1 MKKYPMSKYAM
12 PIEEPISNVHPSRWP
27 GCAVAVCGVAM
38 FAAIVLAGVVRAAE
52 PLVEPALPRW
62 DVSAPTFGDERNVT
76 LLARLLHEA
85 DWRVRQRAAVGLG
98 QTNNPAALE
107 HLEEAQ
113 RDTNPAVRIAVI
125 RAVASYPGRAVAERI
140 VINALGEKNPAVVQA
155 VLESV
160 VRLDLSIA
168 ASRVA
173 ELLLSPNPQIRQLA
187 GASLRNL
194 GLPVDEDVL
203 VKLLA
208 DDSAPVVIQ
217 ALDIAANQPSS
228 AAIIAAVKSQASRA
242 VSPAVRALAIE
253 TLARLNFAQ
262 ARALLARAATSPS
275 PLIRRSAVRAYG
287 RAGQAQAVEAAL
299 SDRSAMVRLAAS
311 RAITGPGE
319 NPAELIRKLFSLMLA
334 APSDQASQAARD
346 ALVRIGGDQVATEAA
361 ATMRREMTKYR
372 REVQASQARQKKQKA
387 QNPKKVQ
394 APKSAGKR
402 RQEQLSRNVRACC
415 FILGKGRSRRGF
427 DFLIWLLEQTPLD
440 SPIQGSVVIALGEI
454 GDARAEK
461 PLTKLLERCRVA
473 GAKYLVA
480 MASMSAPPPFSPE
493 TTAHVIEALAKFSAT
508 SATGLICRLAGTSY
522 MGVRLGPPVVAAM
535 RTLPDLAGPENI
547 EQVEKVI
554 VAVLAD
560 DTCDLAS
567 RAYAAKAVAKM
578 KTAAAL
584 PALRTLLNQERP
596 SLLVMQTA
604 AWAIQ
609 EITGQTPPN
618 IPHPKVNQGNWII
631 KKLIN
636 VPSL

>member
-1 MKKYPMSKYAM
+1 L
-12 PIEEPISNVHPSRWP
+12 
-27 GCAVAVCGVAM
+27 
-38 FAAIVLAGVVRAAE
+38 FAAVVLAGVVRAAE
-52 PLVEPALPRW
+52 PLAEPSLPRW

-85 DWRVRQRAAVGLG
+85 DWRVRERAAVGLG

-107 HLEEAQ
+107 HLAEAQ

-125 RAVASYPGRAVAERI
+125 RAAAAYPGWAVADRI

-168 ASRVA
+168 AGRVA
-173 ELLLSPNPQIRQLA
+173 ELLLSPNPQIRQFA
-187 GASLRNL
+187 GASLRSL
-194 GLPVDEDVL
+194 DQPVDEDVL

-208 DDSAPVVIQ
+208 DDSAPVAIQ
-217 ALDIAANQPSS
+217 ALDIAANQPGSG
-228 AAIIAAVKSQASRA
+228 AIIAVVKSQAQRA
-242 VSPAVRALAIE
+242 TSPAVRALAIE
-253 TLARLNFAQ
+253 TLAKLNFAQ
-262 ARALLARAATSPS
+262 ARELLSMAATSPS

-311 RAITGPGE
+311 RAIIGPGE

-334 APSDQASQAARD
+334 SPSDQASQAARD
-346 ALVRIGGDQVATEAA
+346 ALVRIGTDQVATEAA

-372 REVQASQARQKKQKA
+372 RHVQASQARQARQARQKKQKT

-440 SPIQGSVVIALGEI
+440 SPILASAVIALGEI
-454 GDARAEK
+454 GDARAAG
-461 PLTKLLERCRVA
+461 PLTKLIERCRVA

-480 MASMSAPPPFSPE
+480 LASMSAPPPFSPE
-493 TTAHVIEALAKFSAT
+493 TTAHVIEALSKLSAT
-508 SATGLICRLAGTSY
+508 SATGLICRLAETSY
-522 MGVRLGPPVVAAM
+522 MGMRLGPPVVAAM

-560 DTCDLAS
+560 ETCKLAS

-584 PALRTLLNQERP
+584 PALRTLLN
-596 SLLVMQTA
+596 
-604 AWAIQ
+604 
-609 EITGQTPPN
+609 
-618 IPHPKVNQGNWII
+618 
-631 KKLIN
+631 
-636 VPSL
+636 

>member
-1 MKKYPMSKYAM
+1 
-12 PIEEPISNVHPSRWP
+12 
-27 GCAVAVCGVAM
+27 
-38 FAAIVLAGVVRAAE
+38 
-52 PLVEPALPRW
+52 
-62 DVSAPTFGDERNVT
+62 
-76 LLARLLHEA
+76 
-85 DWRVRQRAAVGLG
+85 
-98 QTNNPAALE
+98 
-107 HLEEAQ
+107 
-113 RDTNPAVRIAVI
+113 
-125 RAVASYPGRAVAERI
+125 
-140 VINALGEKNPAVVQA
+140 
-155 VLESV
+155 
-160 VRLDLSIA
+160 LDLSIA

-427 DFLIWLLEQTPLD
+427 DFLIWLLD
-440 SPIQGSVVIALGEI
+440 
-454 GDARAEK
+454 
-461 PLTKLLERCRVA
+461 

-508 SATGLICRLAGTSY
+508 SATGLICRLAETSY